1 MYGIDRKR
9 YFWVGASALLQG
21 LLLGKYVYTSSG
33 IFLAMPLS
41 LVVVVP
47 FAFWLGQEY
56 WGRRLRRFLGS
67 LALLLALF
75 CAYWLWS
82 VFPSDSEIYVL
93 PTQNMNLTRIS
104 IAAFL
109 ILPFFQCRIAS
120 WSWRVPYSD
129 IFFQLCRNVFLL
141 FQAVIV
147 TAVFWALLLTASLL
161 FDIIG
166 LTFVPQIIFNPLVA
180 FPLTSLTIALSI
192 TLALK
197 HPGVDSVGRWILAV
211 LAWLLL
217 PFSILSTVF
226 VVSLLFS
233 GLQNLWNTGQAST
246 LMLLLQFATILLA
259 NAAWLD
265 GTRNPFSNKVVE
277 FIAKLSLLPC
287 LPIYTALC
295 FRSLGLRIQQYGWS
309 VDRIHATF
317 FVVVAGIWGLGYAG
331 SVFLRQWPSAIG
343 RINTTATL
351 ILVFIVVAMNS
362 PILDPYRLSANNQV
376 ERLLEGS
383 ARAENF
389 DFLYLRFNLGRYGN
403 YALSRLRNA
412 NNLGA
417 LGNTGAAIREYLDP
431 ALSVDPKEHW
441 TTVQNGLVPERRRRE
456 IRAGAKVYPEGRVL
470 SPALVNDLASRWGE
484 PGFFSLRS
492 VRRSSD
498 LIFSFKKILNETTPD
513 GTEELLLIT
522 RGTSMVFDV
531 SSGEPRVVGMF
542 SGEMDLFLLESQDV
556 KVLKP
561 RFKDIELGGRRYQV
575 MPFAPR
581 QSRQRD
587 MRFENPAL

>member
-9 YFWVGASALLQG
+9 YFWVSASALLQG
-21 LLLGKYVYTSSG
+21 FLLGKYVYTSSG
-33 IFLAMPLS
+33 VFLTLPLS

-47 FAFWLGQEY
+47 FALWLGQEY

-67 LALLLALF
+67 LAAILALF
-75 CAYWLWS
+75 HAYWLWS
-82 VFPSDSEIYVL
+82 VFPSDSEIYAL
-93 PTQNMNLTRIS
+93 PTQNMNLVRTA

-109 ILPFFQCRIAS
+109 LLPFFQCRIAS

-161 FDIIG
+161 FEIIG
-166 LTFVPQIIFNPLVA
+166 LVFVPQIIFNPLVA
-180 FPLTSLTIALSI
+180 FPLTSLTIALST

-197 HPGVDSVGRWILAV
+197 HPGIDSVGRWILAI

-233 GLQNLWNTGQAST
+233 GLQNLWNTGQASS

-265 GTRNPFSNKVVE
+265 GTHNPFSNKVVD
-277 FIAKLSLLPC
+277 FVSKLSLLPC

-295 FRSLGLRIQQYGWS
+295 FRSLGLRVQQYGWS

-317 FVVVAGIWGLGYAG
+317 FVVVTGVWGLGYAG
-331 SVFLRQWPSAIG
+331 SVFLRQWPSAIA
-343 RINTTATL
+343 RVNTTATL
-351 ILVFIVVAMNS
+351 ILAIIVVAMNS
-362 PILDPYRLSANNQV
+362 PLLDPYRLSANNQV

-383 ARAENF
+383 TRPENF

-403 YALSRLRNA
+403 YALSRLKNA
-412 NNLGA
+412 NGD
-417 LGNTGAAIREYLDP
+417 TGAAIQEYLGP
-431 ALSVDPKEHW
+431 ATSIDPKEHW
-441 TTVQNGLVPERRRRE
+441 FSVQNGLLPESRRRE
-456 IRAGAKVYPEGRVL
+456 ILAGAKVYPEGRVL
-470 SPALVNDLASRWGE
+470 SPALVNVLVSRWGE
-484 PGFFSLRS
+484 PGFPPLRNI
-492 VRRSSD
+492 RKSSD
-498 LIFSFKKILNETTPD
+498 LFFSFKKVINERD
-513 GTEELLLIT
+513 QRDQEELLLIT
-522 RGTSMVFDV
+522 MGTSMVFDV
-531 SSGEPRVVGMF
+531 SLKEPRTVGVF
-542 SGEMDLFLLESQDV
+542 RIEMDLSFLKSEDV
-556 KVLKP
+556 KIMEP
-561 RFKDIELGGRRYQV
+561 QFKDIELGGWRYQI
-575 MPFAPR
+575 MPFTPW
-581 QSRQRD
+581 
-587 MRFENPAL
+587 